1 VVEGRD
7 NETDATLIQL
17 CKDGDQHAFRKIVER
32 YNYQIRKTVYGMLG
46 DDVVVDDVSQEVFIR
61 FYNALASFRHES
73 KLRTYL
79 TRIAINLSINEIKKR
94 KKRRLRESAINRRME
109 NLADMSQD
117 VERET
122 TRQHVQKAIQMLEPG
137 FRSVITLRM
146 IDGYSVKETAEVLR
160 LPLGTVA
167 SRLSRAQDK
176 LKEIMLS
183 MNLIS

>member
-1 VVEGRD
+1 
-7 NETDATLIQL
+7 
-17 CKDGDQHAFRKIVER
+17 
-32 YNYQIRKTVYGMLG
+32 
-46 DDVVVDDVSQEVFIR
+46 
-61 FYNALASFRHES
+61 
-73 KLRTYL
+73 
-79 TRIAINLSINEIKKR
+79 
-94 KKRRLRESAINRRME
+94 ME